1 MHARIVHLFFL
12 PSLFLSFLP
21 FFFTSYRGLQRILN
35 AQCTSSNPWWSFLV
49 SVIQMR
55 LLICCCDLDVQPMF
69 ISFLLLMTQFKQI
82 FFGGVGWHLRDT
94 LTITFQMKENW
105 ELVHFVSAS
114 CLFCVCM
121 YSHDQQAGWHC
132 HAGLVYRADVC
143 HCFTDPSAPHR
154 LLHKEEQRRQISG
167 YVNVQNW
174 CEIFKRIHVV
184 DH

>member
-82 FFGGVGWHLRDT
+82 FFGGGGVTFERYINHNISNERKLRIGSFCICF
-94 LTITFQMKENW
+94 LS
-105 ELVHFVSAS
+105 LLCVH
-114 CLFCVCM
+114 
-121 YSHDQQAGWHC
+121 
-132 HAGLVYRADVC
+132 
-143 HCFTDPSAPHR
+143 
-154 LLHKEEQRRQISG
+154 
-167 YVNVQNW
+167 VQP
-174 CEIFKRIHVV
+174 
-184 DH
+184 